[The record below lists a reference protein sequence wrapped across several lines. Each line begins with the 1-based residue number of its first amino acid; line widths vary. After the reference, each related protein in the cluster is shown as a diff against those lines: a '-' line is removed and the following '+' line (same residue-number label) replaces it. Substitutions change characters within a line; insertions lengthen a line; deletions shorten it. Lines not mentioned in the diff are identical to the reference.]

1 MTDAL
6 INVNGDSVQTLQV
19 LFLTTMI
26 ALLPSI
32 VIMMTSFMRIVIS
45 LSFLRTAMGTQAT
58 PPNNVLVGLA
68 LFLTLFIMSPVVT
81 QIQKTAYEP
90 YIAEQ
95 ITQEEAF
102 NRAKIPLKKFMLNQ
116 TEPSSLD
123 MYLELSGGTMPED
136 PTQLPLRVIVPAFM
150 TSELKQAFQIGFF
163 LFIPFMLI
171 DIIVSSTLMSMGMIM
186 LPPATI
192 SMPFKLL
199 LFISVDGWQLLF
211 STLARGFH

>member
-26 ALLPSI
+26 ALFPSI

-45 LSFLRTAMGTQAT
+45 LSFLRTAMGTQST

-102 NRAKIPLKKFMLNQ
+102 ERAKIPLKKFMLNQ
-116 TEPSSLD
+116 TENSSLD
-123 MYLELSGGTMPED
+123 MYLELSGGTMPDD

>member
-1 MTDAL
+1 MSSAL
-6 INVNGDSVQTLQV
+6 INVNGNNVQTLQV
-19 LFLTTMI
+19 LFLTTAI

-32 VIMMTSFMRIVIS
+32 VIMMTCFTRIVIS

-58 PPNNVLVGLA
+58 PPNNVLVGIA

-90 YIAEQ
+90 YVAEQ
-95 ITQEEAF
+95 ITQEEAL
-102 NRAKIPLKKFMLNQ
+102 NRAKIPLKKFMLTNTQ
-116 TEPSSLD
+116 KSSLD
-123 MYLELSGGTMPED
+123 MYLELSKTTMTED

-150 TSELKQAFQIGFF
+150 TSELKEAFRIGFF

-192 SMPFKLL
+192 AMPFKLL
-199 LFISVDGWQLLF
+199 LFISIDGWQLIF
-211 STLARGFH
+211 STLARSFN

>member
-1 MTDAL
+1 MSSAL
-6 INVNGDSVQTLQV
+6 INVNGNNVQTLQV
-19 LFLTTMI
+19 LFLTTAI

-32 VIMMTSFMRIVIS
+32 VIMMTCFTRIVIS

-58 PPNNVLVGLA
+58 PPNNVLVGIA

-95 ITQEEAF
+95 ITQEEAL
-102 NRAKIPLKKFMLNQ
+102 NRAKIPLKKFMLTNTQ
-116 TEPSSLD
+116 KSSLD
-123 MYLELSGGTMPED
+123 MYLELSKTSMTED

-150 TSELKQAFQIGFF
+150 TSELKEAFRIGFF

-192 SMPFKLL
+192 AMPFKLL
-199 LFISVDGWQLLF
+199 LFISIDGWQLIF
-211 STLARGFH
+211 STLARSFN

>member
-26 ALLPSI
+26 ALFPSI

-123 MYLELSGGTMPED
+123 MFLELSGTTMPED

-150 TSELKQAFQIGFF
+150 TNELKQAFQIGFF

-199 LFISVDGWQLLF
+199 LFISIDGWQLLF
-211 STLARGFH
+211 STLARSFQ

>member
-1 MTDAL
+1 MSSAL
-6 INVNGDSVQTLQV
+6 INVNGNNVQTLQV
-19 LFLTTMI
+19 LFLTTAI

-32 VIMMTSFMRIVIS
+32 VIMMTCFTRIVIS

-58 PPNNVLVGLA
+58 PPNNVLVGIA

-95 ITQEEAF
+95 ITQEEAL
-102 NRAKIPLKKFMLNQ
+102 NRAKIPLKKFMLTNTQ
-116 TEPSSLD
+116 KSSLD
-123 MYLELSGGTMPED
+123 MYLELSKTTMTED

-150 TSELKQAFQIGFF
+150 TSELKEAFRIGFF

-192 SMPFKLL
+192 AMPFKLL
-199 LFISVDGWQLLF
+199 LFISIDGWQLIF
-211 STLARGFH
+211 STLARSFN

>member
-1 MTDAL
+1 
-6 INVNGDSVQTLQV
+6 
-19 LFLTTMI
+19 
-26 ALLPSI
+26 
-32 VIMMTSFMRIVIS
+32 
-45 LSFLRTAMGTQAT
+45 
-58 PPNNVLVGLA
+58 
-68 LFLTLFIMSPVVT
+68 
-81 QIQKTAYEP
+81 
-90 YIAEQ
+90 
-95 ITQEEAF
+95 
-102 NRAKIPLKKFMLNQ
+102 
-116 TEPSSLD
+116 
-123 MYLELSGGTMPED
+123 MYLELSGGTMPDD

>member
-1 MTDAL
+1 MTNAL
-6 INVNGDSVQTLQV
+6 INVNGDNVQTLQV
-19 LFLTTMI
+19 LFLTTAI

-32 VIMMTSFMRIVIS
+32 VIMMTCFTRIVIS

-58 PPNNVLVGLA
+58 PPNNVLVGIA

-95 ITQEEAF
+95 ITQEEAL
-102 NRAKIPLKKFMLNQ
+102 NRAKIPLKKFMLANTQ
-116 TEPSSLD
+116 RSSLD
-123 MYLELSGGTMPED
+123 MYLELSKTTITED

-150 TSELKQAFQIGFF
+150 TSELKEAFRIGFF

-192 SMPFKLL
+192 AMPFKLL
-199 LFISVDGWQLLF
+199 LFISIDGWQLIF
-211 STLARGFH
+211 STLARSFN